1 MSDKTHWKSLQNPK
15 YIGSFEFQPGE
26 EKTLTI
32 KGVKKETVIGEGGRK
47 DEEAVMHFAE
57 PVKPMI
63 LNKTNSKMIEKLL
76 KTPYVEDW
84 AGHKITLYV
93 DPNVRFGGE
102 ITSGL
107 RVRGKLPAEDKP
119 ASIPCADCGEIIQAE
134 GRFTAQQIIDATR
147 HQFGRDLCRACATKA
162 KEGAVNAQPT

>member
-1 MSDKTHWKSLQNPK
+1 MPEKTHWRKLGNPN
-15 YIGSFEFQPGE
+15 YIGSYEFQPGE

-32 KGVKKETVIGEGGRK
+32 KVVRKETVTGEGGRK
-47 DEEAVMHFAE
+47 EEDAVMYFME

-63 LNKTNSKMIEKLL
+63 LNKTNSKTIEKLL
-76 KTPYVEDW
+76 KTPYIEDW

-102 ITSGL
+102 ITGGL

-119 ASIPCADCGEIIQAE
+119 ISIPCADCGVIIQ
-134 GRFTAQQIIDATR
+134 GDGKYTAQQITQASMNK
-147 HQFGRDLCRACATKA
+147 FGRYLCVACALEA
-162 KEGAVNAQPT
+162 KGAAENADA